1 MKRRM
6 PVQKL
11 YNCHRNYVGPIEK
24 GQHVTYYIDLGY
36 VLADNEQDAIERM
49 TPYADLNDNYAVQAF
64 LVRRSPKAEARLG
77 AELQKQQLDKRR
89 LQRSVTDLKRWIN
102 SCQKTTP

>member
-1 MKRRM
+1 MKRNA
-6 PVQKL
+6 VQKL
-11 YNCHRNYVGPIEK
+11 YNCHRIDIGPVER

-49 TPYADLNDNYAVQAF
+49 TPYADLNDTHAVQVY
-64 LVRRSPKAEARLG
+64 LVRRGPKAEARLG
-77 AELQKQQLDKRR
+77 AELHQQQLDKRR

-102 SCQKTTP
+102 SCKKATP